1 MISISGLAAWSSV
14 LYMFLAIAVLLLM
27 VLIHELGHYIA
38 GRIFKFKINE
48 FAVGFGKVLFQRTN
62 KRGEKISLRLF
73 PLGGFCA
80 FEGEGDGEEDELKP
94 DSFNAQKPWKR
105 IIVYAMGPLFNI
117 ISAVLFSFV
126 LLFGFG
132 FDVPQVAIVNTT
144 DYATASQFEVGD
156 VIEKIDG
163 VKVDFTAGNS
173 FAALVS
179 QQNAGV
185 PFSVTVI
192 REGQSQEI
200 TAVLVP
206 EKDDNGNVIYQKDEL
221 GNIIYDEDEQPIVA
235 RYVIGISTTPYKH
248 TFWQALAR
256 AVPFTIGLA
265 WVVLKSIFMAFTFQL
280 PAGSVTGPIGAI
292 GTIAQQTSANFAN
305 LFLLLPLISVNLG
318 VFNLLPIPALD
329 GSHIVFTTIEWIRR
343 KPINRNVEAY
353 IHFFGFVALIAM
365 VILFD
370 VLHLLS

>member
-1 MISISGLAAWSSV
+1 MIGISSLTSIWSSILYVV
-14 LYMFLAIAVLLLM
+14 LALGVLLFM

-38 GRIFKFKINE
+38 GRILGFKINE
-48 FAVGFGKVLFQRTN
+48 FAIGFGKVLLQKTN

-80 FEGEGDGEEDELKP
+80 FEGEGDGDEEELKP
-94 DSFNAQKPWKR
+94 DAFNAQKPWKR
-105 IIVYAMGPLFNI
+105 IVVYAMGPLFNI
-117 ISAVLFSFV
+117 VSAVFFSFI
-126 LLFGFG
+126 LLVGFG
-132 FDVPQVAIVNTT
+132 FDVPQVASINTN
-144 DYATASQFEVGD
+144 YATASEFVVGD

-163 VKVDFTAGNS
+163 VKVDFINGNTFPNLLS
-173 FAALVS
+173 A
-179 QQNAGV
+179 QNEGV
-185 PFSVTVI
+185 PFEVTVKRNGETQVI
-192 REGQSQEI
+192 NV
-200 TAVLVP
+200 VLVP
-206 EKDDNGNVIYQKDEL
+206 EVDENGERVYTDQE
-221 GNIIYDEDEQPIVA
+221 GNY
-235 RYVIGISTTPYKH
+235 RLVIGITT
-248 TFWQALAR
+248 QAYRHNFFEALVR

-265 WVVLKSIFMAFTFQL
+265 WLVLKSIFLAFTFQL

-292 GTIAQQTSANFAN
+292 GTIAQQTSTNIAN

-370 VLHLLS
+370 ILHLLN